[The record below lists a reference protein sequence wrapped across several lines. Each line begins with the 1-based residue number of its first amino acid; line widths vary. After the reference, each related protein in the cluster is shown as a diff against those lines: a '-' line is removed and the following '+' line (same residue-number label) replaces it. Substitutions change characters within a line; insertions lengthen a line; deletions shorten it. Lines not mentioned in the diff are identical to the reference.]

1 MDCTIIPT
9 VINAEGL
16 PVPSQLFTDI
26 LDYTKDRE
34 QAIKLYYALHTQT
47 FGNWF
52 RDSPYVDENGQPQLY
67 IIEDGTPVIG
77 LITSEVTHL
86 HTRGNLEEVKSRGAK
101 TLVISETTFAQASDQ
116 IILPKAHPLLMSL
129 VSVVPTQL
137 LAYYATLERGY
148 DVDKPRNLAKSVT
161 VE

>member
-1 MDCTIIPT
+1 MKLKEISYIQ
-9 VINAEGL
+9 AEGFAAGEL
-16 PVPSQLFTDI
+16 KHGTI
-26 LDYTKDRE
+26 
-34 QAIKLYYALHTQT
+34 AL
-47 FGNWF
+47 
-52 RDSPYVDENGQPQLY
+52 
-67 IIEDGTPVIG
+67 IEDGTPVIG